1 MIQAPFAVR
10 NPRSGEY
17 DYTFTPPTPQQLRER
32 CSALRAAQH
41 RWSAQGAEGVEQ
53 RIQALQRWKA
63 LVQPGGKYYAE
74 VLEAL
79 IHDTGRNHES
89 VLEVNLL
96 SSSIERWCGIAR
108 DFFAQADGKPS
119 SVPFI
124 HIHQHVQPFALVGVI
139 SPWNFPLLL
148 SIIDAIP
155 ALLAGC
161 AVVVKPSEITPRFIE
176 PLMNA
181 AREVPEL
188 AAVLQYVAGAGETG
202 AELLDNVD
210 LVCFTGSVATGRK
223 VYHAAAE
230 RFIPV
235 FLELGGKDAALV
247 FEGADLDHAT
257 SALLWGSVVNAGQ
270 SCLSVE
276 RIYVEQS
283 IIEPFVDLLTRKAE
297 ALGLAYPKPESGE
310 IGPII
315 SERQT
320 AIIDDHLSD
329 ALAKGAVLRTGST
342 ACERHGGGV
351 WCRPTVL
358 TNVHHGM
365 KVMTEETFGP
375 IMPVMPFT
383 SREEAL
389 ALANGTVFGLSGAVF
404 AATWQEAESIARQMQ
419 CGAVSVN
426 DAALTAIIHEGEKQ
440 SFKFS
445 GIGGTRMG
453 AASIKRFTR
462 QQALLVKTEHVASPW
477 WFPY

>member
-1 MIQAPFAVR
+1 VKQAPIPVR

-17 DYTFTPPTPQQLRER
+17 DYTFTPPTPQELRER
-32 CSALRAAQH
+32 CTALRTAQH
-41 RWSAQGAEGVEQ
+41 LWNAEGVER
-53 RIQALQRWKA
+53 RISALRRWKN
-63 LVQPGGKYYAE
+63 LVQPGGSYYAE
-74 VLEAL
+74 VLQAI
-79 IHDTGRNHES
+79 IHDTGRKHES

-96 SSSIERWCGIAR
+96 ASSIERWCGIAQE
-108 DFFAQADGKPS
+108 FFAQTEIKPS

-124 HIHQHVQPFALVGVI
+124 QIHQHVQPFSLVGVI

-176 PLMNA
+176 PLMHSV
-181 AREVPEL
+181 REVPEL
-188 AAVLQYVAGAGETG
+188 AAVLEYVAGAGETG
-202 AELLDNVD
+202 AELLNNADV
-210 LVCFTGSVATGRK
+210 VCFTGSVATGRK

-276 RIYVEQS
+276 RIYVEHS
-283 IIEPFVDLLTRKAE
+283 IFEPFTTLLTRKAE
-297 ALGLAYPKPESGE
+297 ALRLAYPTPESGE

-320 AIIDDHLSD
+320 AIINDHLSD
-329 ALAKGAVLRTGST
+329 AFAKGAVLRTGST
-342 ACERHGGGV
+342 ACEQHGGGW

-358 TNVHHGM
+358 TNVNHSM
-365 KVMTEETFGP
+365 KIMTEETFGP
-375 IMPVMPFT
+375 ILPVMSFA

-389 ALANGTVFGLSGAVF
+389 ALANGTMFGLSGAVF
-404 AATWQEAESIARQMQ
+404 AATWQEAETIARQMQ

-453 AASIKRFTR
+453 TAAIKRFMR
-462 QQALLVKTEHVASPW
+462 QQALLVKTQHVTSPW
-477 WFPY
+477 WFSSQ